1 MPRQYGNVLDIQDY
15 NPFVFEGTTIAPKL
29 GDVSF
34 LAQSIKDREQ
44 RQLNATQQQRELNNA
59 LGEARKQLHND
70 EETKAWFDAKQ
81 QEIMDT
87 INSEITVGNYGNAMN
102 LAIQKAGEL
111 ANDDELQQRIKS
123 NKDYT
128 NYVDFL
134 DEEQRKG
141 NLNDLDYQYLK
152 AANAYSFDMNKDWQ
166 PTVRSINS
174 FDEDRFWVTTKELLA
189 EYRYNKQSNTTNF
202 DENAN
207 MLYTTGGTKQINSK
221 TPEALRAFAKTRLL
235 ENEELK
241 RQAEQRYNAYMY
253 KVAELDNQIKKL
265 QASDFDG
272 SNSAEIE
279 RLNTEKESYYV
290 RNENGVRITNPID
303 YMVEK
308 QIKSEYPNHIG
319 YTYTATSN
327 TNKEN
332 PKGRTS
338 NHSNTGEDDSQN
350 SSERPGLGPNVEVKG
365 TLGVSSEDKA
375 KAYEKSRRMLSQ
387 FSDDSDI
394 TPYYRRGM

>member
-1 MPRQYGNVLDIQDY
+1 MPRQYGQVLDIQDY
-15 NPFVFEGTTIAPKL
+15 NPYVFQGTTITPKL

-70 EETKAWFDAKQ
+70 EETKAWFNAKQ

-128 NYVDFL
+128 GYIDFL

-152 AANAYSFDMNKDWQ
+152 AANAYSFEMNKDWQ
-166 PTVRSINS
+166 PSVRSINS

-189 EYRYNKQSNTTNF
+189 EYRYNNQSNTTNF
-202 DENAN
+202 DETAN
-207 MLYTTGGTKQINSK
+207 MLYTTGGAKQINSK
-221 TPEALRAFAKTRLL
+221 TPEALRAFAKIRLL

-265 QASDFDG
+265 QASNFDG

-319 YTYTATSN
+319 YTYTATSA

-338 NHSNTGEDDSQN
+338 SRDNGREDYSQHFFGTT
-350 SSERPGLGPNVEVKG
+350 GLGTNVAVKG
-365 TLGVSSEDKA
+365 SLGVSSEAKA
-375 KAYEKSRRMLSQ
+375 KADNNTRNFVTQ
-387 FSDDSDI
+387 FSDENNYIGSK
-394 TPYYRRGM
+394 R

>member
-1 MPRQYGNVLDIQDY
+1 MPRQYGQVLDIQDY
-15 NPFVFEGTTIAPKL
+15 NPYVFQGTTITPKL

-70 EETKAWFDAKQ
+70 DETKAWFNAKQ

-128 NYVDFL
+128 DYVDFL

-152 AANAYSFDMNKDWQ
+152 AANAYSFEMNKDWQ

-189 EYRYNKQSNTTNF
+189 EYRYNNQSNTTNF
-202 DENAN
+202 DETAN
-207 MLYTTGGTKQINSK
+207 MLYTTGGAKQINSK
-221 TPEALRAFAKTRLL
+221 ADLEKT
-235 ENEELK
+235 K
-241 RQAEQRYNAYMY
+241 EQSVY
-253 KVAELDNQIKKL
+253 
-265 QASDFDG
+265 
-272 SNSAEIE
+272 
-279 RLNTEKESYYV
+279 
-290 RNENGVRITNPID
+290 GVTTCVI
-303 YMVEK
+303 
-308 QIKSEYPNHIG
+308 
-319 YTYTATSN
+319 
-327 TNKEN
+327 
-332 PKGRTS
+332 
-338 NHSNTGEDDSQN
+338 
-350 SSERPGLGPNVEVKG
+350 
-365 TLGVSSEDKA
+365 VSSP
-375 KAYEKSRRMLSQ
+375 SLSNA
-387 FSDDSDI
+387 FSLSFI
-394 TPYYRRGM
+394 TSVI